1 MYSIEFTKEAAR
13 FIERQDYKTANRI
26 LAKIDELAKDPYA
39 PNNNVK
45 KLTGRDGYRLR
56 VGNIRVIY
64 DIRDTML
71 VITVLEVGF
80 RGSLY

>member
-1 MYSIEFTKEAAR
+1 VYSIEFTKEAAR

-45 KLTGRDGYRLR
+45 KLAGRDGYS
-56 VGNIRVIY
+56 I
-64 DIRDTML
+64 
-71 VITVLEVGF
+71 GF
-80 RGSLY
+80 VSAIFVSFTTFVTRCW